1 MKERT
6 QTREIDLIRV
16 RGMETPVAI
25 YEAMGHH
32 TDDSFPH
39 REAVIGAFNEGLSR
53 FRRREWSAAAR
64 CFSEALAANPGDGP
78 SRIYAERC
86 EIFHS
91 KPPAADWD
99 GVWSVQSKYQ
109 N

>member
-1 MKERT
+1 MKERA

-32 TDDSFPH
+32 TEKSCPH
-39 REAVIGAFNEGLSR
+39 RETMVGAFKEGLSR
-53 FRRREWSAAAR
+53 FRRREWDGAGQ
-64 CFSEALAANPGDGP
+64 CFEEALAANPQDGP

-86 EIFHS
+86 GIFQRR
-91 KPPAADWD
+91 PPPADWD
-99 GVWSVQSKYQ
+99 GVWSVQSKY
-109 N
+109 